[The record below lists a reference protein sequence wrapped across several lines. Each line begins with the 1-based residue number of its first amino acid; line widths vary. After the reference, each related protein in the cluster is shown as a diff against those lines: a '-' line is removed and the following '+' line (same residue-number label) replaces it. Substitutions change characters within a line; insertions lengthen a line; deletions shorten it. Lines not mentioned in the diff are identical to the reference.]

1 MSRACCKTFA
11 FIFLG
16 IIFAVPLF
24 QGVWEKAVEGESL
37 RVLGVFRKVPSE
49 ANLRSFEKELEESC
63 KVADWLRPA
72 YRQLRWLLMRD
83 LGDKA
88 VAAADGWAYYGPNI
102 RYLGEGYFKTLKSE
116 NPGEDPA
123 ATIADFAAQL
133 RRRGIVLL
141 VVPVPSKPSIA
152 PEHLRRGLVPSLD
165 LSVHTRRFMDE
176 LRGQG
181 VDVFDLFTPLVRE
194 QREHPDRPRLY
205 LAADT
210 HWTGDGVRLAATLLA
225 ERVRAMVGADEI
237 LPRRNFRRETV
248 TVSRRPD
255 IPRMSR
261 LPGEAGAFPPEKTTA
276 YRVLDE
282 EGEPYADSDE
292 SRILL
297 LGDSFLA
304 HLPDRRAGGG
314 GAHRQPGLRAT
325 NSACLHRQRRRRV
338 HPRAPG
344 TGAQPGDP
352 AGQAHRD
359 LAFAERDLRFGMKG
373 WAKIALDE

>member
-16 IIFAVPLF
+16 IIFVVPLF

-102 RYLGEGYFKTLKSE
+102 RYLGEGYFKNVKSE
-116 NPGEDPA
+116 NPGEDPT

-133 RRRGIVLL
+133 RRRGIALL
-141 VVPVPSKPSIA
+141 VVPVPSKPAIA
-152 PEHLRRGLVPSLD
+152 PERLRHGLAPSLD

-176 LRGQG
+176 LRGRG
-181 VDVFDLFTPLVRE
+181 IDVVRSLHAAWCASSRSGPTGRGCISLRTRTG
-194 QREHPDRPRLY
+194 QATARASWRRCWPSACAPWWARTSSCPAQLPSRSGDR
-205 LAADT
+205 A
-210 HWTGDGVRLAATLLA
+210 
-225 ERVRAMVGADEI
+225 
-237 LPRRNFRRETV
+237 
-248 TVSRRPD
+248 RRPD

-261 LPGEAGAFPPEKTTA
+261 LPGEATGVSRPSTTA

-292 SRILL
+292 RRFFYSATVSRA
-297 LGDSFLA
+297 STR
-304 HLPDRRAGGG
+304 P
-314 GAHRQPGLRAT
+314 T
-325 NSACLHRQRRRRV
+325 SRRR
-338 HPRAPG
+338 
-344 TGAQPGDP
+344 P
-352 AGQAHRD
+352 ASSPTSPTSCTR
-359 LAFAERDLRFGMKG
+359 RWRPS
-373 WAKIALDE
+373 